1 MLKELVLGTM
11 MSLTPTASADTVP
24 THKQFIIDESYC
36 LAQNVYFEARNQPLA
51 GQMAVISVTVNRMND
66 KRFPN
71 TICGVV
77 YEGPHR
83 PSWKDNTVMIP
94 VRHRC
99 QFSWYCD
106 GKSDRVHDMET
117 FNRIFELTT
126 GVVDGS
132 YTIADITEGATHYH
146 ADYVE
151 PAWAKTKTKT
161 IEIEDHIFY
170 RWEVQ
175 E

>member
-1 MLKELVLGTM
+1 
-11 MSLTPTASADTVP
+11 
-24 THKQFIIDESYC
+24 
-36 LAQNVYFEARNQPLA
+36 
-51 GQMAVISVTVNRMND
+51 MAVISVTVNRMND

-83 PSWKDNTVMIP
+83 PSWKDETVMIP
-94 VRHRC
+94 VKHRC

-106 GKSDRVHDMET
+106 GKSDRIHDLET
-117 FNRIFELTT
+117 FDRIFQLTT

-146 ADYVE
+146 AAYVK
-151 PAWAKTKTKT
+151 PSWSNKFTQTVR
-161 IEIEDHIFY
+161 INDHIFY
-170 RWEVQ
+170 RQ
-175 E
+175 EDD